1 MTTPKLTLIIAAT
14 SDIGKHIAESY
25 AKRGYDLYLTSTN
38 LQSVHPIKKN
48 LEDTYKIKVKEFK
61 LDISDYKSHAR
72 FIKSLS
78 GLPENI
84 VCCFGYYKDQEKALI
99 DFEETYKTLSI
110 NYIGAVS
117 FLNQIAV
124 EFQKRKSG
132 SIVVI
137 SSVAGIRGRQMN
149 FLYGS
154 AKAGLTTYLSG
165 LRNRLFKYNIS
176 VTTILLGPVYTKM
189 SEGHNLMPI
198 ITAKPEIAAEK
209 IVQASIAKK
218 DEVYILWYWRWIMLL
233 IQMIPEFIFK
243 RLKPF

>member
-1 MTTPKLTLIIAAT
+1 MSKRVLIVAAT
-14 SDIGKHIAESY
+14 SDIGKHIAESF
-25 AKRGYDLYLTSTN
+25 ARRGYSLLLTSTN
-38 LQSVHPIKKN
+38 QS
-48 LEDTYKIKVKEFK
+48 
-61 LDISDYKSHAR
+61 
-72 FIKSLS
+72 SLS
-78 GLPENI
+78 SMINHLQTKYNVSVETYQFDITNYDSHLSFLKSILDLPEII
-84 VCCFGYYKDQEKALI
+84 VCCFGYYKDQNKALSE
-99 DFEETYKTLSI
+99 FSEAYKTMSV

-117 FLNQIAV
+117 FLNLVSA
-124 EFQKRKSG
+124 EFKLRKSG

-165 LRNRLFKYNIS
+165 LRNLLFKDNVS

-189 SEGHNLMPI
+189 SEGHNLMPVL
-198 ITAKPEIAAEK
+198 TAKPEVAAEK
-209 IVQASIAKK
+209 IVKAGLARK

-233 IQMIPEFIFK
+233 IQLIPEFIFK